1 MRRSLH
7 VAFRTSRLWYQCC
20 AQPSTVGS
28 LRRSSRPRFTRG
40 QTVAADRRCPF
51 QPSQATA
58 HVARKQPLLL
68 HAACRSVCVCVR
80 VCTRA
85 RMGRRGRWDSDPI
98 RVDLPGANGVR
109 RIKCR
114 ARHVAARNAPGA
126 ACSTLHLRHACMRHT
141 AWHACVIP
149 FLPLWWRVLFVAH
162 TVRCVWRK
170 SRSLRVM
177 LPWMRMS
184 QPLLEAYPD

>member
-1 MRRSLH
+1 MLATACRCAAARCISFPLH
-7 VAFRTSRLWYQCC
+7 DCASSRLRLIF
-20 AQPSTVGS
+20 S
-28 LRRSSRPRFTRG
+28 
-40 QTVAADRRCPF
+40 
-51 QPSQATA
+51 ATA
-58 HVARKQPLLL
+58 MVKLQEEC
-68 HAACRSVCVCVR
+68 HAVCACVCACVRACVCVCVCVCVCPCVCVR

-85 RMGRRGRWDSDPI
+85 RVGRRGQWDSDPI
-98 RVDLPGANGVR
+98 RVDLLGANGVR

-149 FLPLWWRVLFVAH
+149 FLPLWWRVLLVAH

-170 SRSLRVM
+170 SRSLRAM